1 MAIITIA
8 RELASLGEETAQ
20 ELSQISGYKLI
31 DKEYLEGKLNSIGIT
46 AEKRQKYDERNP
58 GFWASLS
65 QQRDDYLH
73 FLKTAILEAAQENNC
88 IIMGRGGY
96 AILRGV
102 PHMLA
107 VKITAPL
114 SVRVERTKRTFGC
127 DNKRALQI
135 IEQSDHDRGGFH
147 KYFFSTDWSDG
158 REYDLTINT
167 GNTDPAHAAVAID
180 SLRKVFVD
188 KGKEEAGVQ
197 KVEDLVLAQNVVTEI
212 IYARKIPVHFLE
224 ATVERGSV
232 VLHGVANAQSSID
245 TALAATHSISGV
257 KHAESAIQ
265 LVQEFT
271 VMP

>member
-8 RELASLGEETAQ
+8 RELASLGEETAL
-20 ELSQISGYKLI
+20 ELAKISGYTLI
-31 DKEYLEGKLNSIGIT
+31 DKKYLEEKLNAIGIS
-46 AEKRQKYDERNP
+46 AEKREKYDEKNP

-65 QQRDDYLH
+65 QQRDNYLH
-73 FLKTAILEAAQENNC
+73 YLKTAILEAAKENNC

-102 PHMLA
+102 PHVIS
-107 VKITAPL
+107 VKITSPMGI
-114 SVRVERTKRTFGC
+114 RVERAKKLYEC

-135 IEQSDHDRGGFH
+135 LEENDHDKGGFH
-147 KYFFSTDWSDG
+147 KYFFSTNWVDA

-167 GNTDPAHAAVAID
+167 GTTDPVNAAVAID
-180 SLRKVFVD
+180 SLRKAYI
-188 KGKEEAGVQ
+188 GKEREEAGVQ
-197 KVEDLVLAQNVVTEI
+197 KVADLVLAQNVVTEI
-212 IYARKIPVHFLE
+212 VYARKIPVHFLE
-224 ATVERGSV
+224 ATVERGDV

-245 TALAATHSISGV
+245 SAINVAHDVSGV
-257 KHAESAIQ
+257 EHVESAIQ

>member
-8 RELASLGEETAQ
+8 REQASLGEEIAH
-20 ELSQISGYKLI
+20 ELAKISGYALI
-31 DKEYLEGKLNSIGIT
+31 DKDYLETKLNAIGIT
-46 AEKRQKYDERNP
+46 AEKREKFDEKSP

-73 FLKTAILEAAQENNC
+73 FLKTAILDAAQQNDC
-88 IIMGRGGY
+88 IVMGRGGY

-107 VKITAPL
+107 VKITAPISL
-114 SVRVERTKRTFGC
+114 RVERTKKIFGC
-127 DNKRALQI
+127 DNKRAMQI
-135 IEQSDHDRGGFH
+135 LEQSDHDRAGFH
-147 KYFFSTDWSDG
+147 KFFFSTNWTDG

-167 GNTDPAHAAVAID
+167 ANTDPIHAATAIYA
-180 SLRKVFVD
+180 LCKALVD
-188 KGKEEAGVQ
+188 KRKEEAGIQ
-197 KVEDLVLAQNVVTEI
+197 RIEDMVLAQKIVTEI
-212 IYARKIPVHFLE
+212 IYTRKLPIHFLE
-224 ATVERGSV
+224 SAAERGAV

-245 TALAATHSISGV
+245 AALAATHAVPGV